1 MKQACSFKAVR
12 LFFFS
17 HPQPKLEVVYY
28 LHAENMLSMED
39 LLERY
44 VLARRA
50 SLFYFMPLSDNF
62 FYVQHPCIIFLLLK
76 CGFGPKLCMDVSL
89 VHRFYCLN

>member
-44 VLARRA
+44 VLARRT
-50 SLFYFMPLSDNF
+50 SLFYFMPLSDHFLVCNTHALYF
-62 FYVQHPCIIFLLLK
+62 CFSNVGLVQSYAWMLVLYI
-76 CGFGPKLCMDVSL
+76 GFIV
-89 VHRFYCLN
+89 